1 MACGVPPGI
10 SLRVL
15 TPVCMRVC
23 VPQYDMCLG
32 CFDKALK
39 LGDDGALPDIW

>member
-1 MACGVPPGI
+1 MRMRVCAVPCAC
-10 SLRVL
+10 RVRQ
-15 TPVCMRVC
+15 VCMCVC

-39 LGDDGALPDIW
+39 LGNDAALPDIW